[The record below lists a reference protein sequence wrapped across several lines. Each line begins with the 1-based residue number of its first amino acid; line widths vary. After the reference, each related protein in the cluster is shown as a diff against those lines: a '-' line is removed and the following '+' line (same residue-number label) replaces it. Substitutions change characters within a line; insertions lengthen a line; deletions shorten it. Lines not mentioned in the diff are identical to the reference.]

1 MASFTWIPSVGAALS
16 VKPSVH
22 KVFFGDGYEQR
33 MSFGLNTKPEVWSVE
48 FHGKTT
54 TDAAAI
60 DAFLRA
66 RGAVECFDWTSPS
79 GLAAKFVCEE
89 WSRTIEEPN
98 IENIRATFKQ
108 VFDLS

>member
-1 MASFTWIPSVGAALS
+1 MATFTWIPSVGAALS

-22 KVFFGDGYEQR
+22 KVSFGDGYEQR
-33 MSFGLNTKPEVWSVE
+33 MAFGLNTKPEVWSVE

-60 DAFLRA
+60 DAFLKA
-66 RGAVECFDWTSPS
+66 RGAVECFNWTSPS